1 MWMWVDRVL
10 EDILW
15 GLVML
20 CWILEG
26 RWLLM

>member
-1 MWMWVDRVL
+1 MWMWIDGVM
-10 EDILW
+10 EDMLW

-26 RWLLM
+26 RWFLM